1 MKKKVLLIH
10 TGGTIGM
17 ARDQNSGTL
26 RTDIL
31 YDSITRFI
39 PELSEI
45 ADIDVEIPYLID
57 SSELTADHLRK
68 IIRVIKKNV
77 DQYSGFVISHGT
89 DTLSYTASALS
100 YMLMNLNFPV
110 ILTGAQKPLS
120 EIRSDARSNLINAIE
135 LSTMNIKEVAILFDD
150 KLMRGNRTIKSHVN
164 HFDAFS
170 SPNYPLLAK
179 TGINIE
185 VYRKN
190 ILKIDGLFHIF
201 EGFDN
206 SVAVMKIFPGFSH
219 QCFEPGESIRAVIMI
234 GYGAGTVPME
244 NSGISEKVKKW
255 IGEDKLVVLMSE
267 TKAGELDPSIYESG
281 RRLLE
286 LGAVDSGD
294 MTFEAAVTKVMF
306 LLGQYRDMAIIKKN
320 FRNSLAGEISLP
332 DLSSGI
338 FP

>member
-1 MKKKVLLIH
+1 MAKKVLLIH

-17 ARDQNSGTL
+17 AKDESSGTL
-26 RTDIL
+26 MTNML
-31 YDSITRFI
+31 YDSISRFI

-45 ADIDVEIPYLID
+45 ADIDIEIPYMID
-57 SSELTADHLRK
+57 SSELTANHLRK

-77 DQYSGFVISHGT
+77 DKYSGFVISHGT

-120 EIRSDARSNLINAIE
+120 EIRSDARSNLINAVE

-190 ILKIDGLFHIF
+190 ILKHDGLFHIF

-219 QCFEPGESIRAVIMI
+219 DCFDPGENIRAVFII
-234 GYGAGTVPME
+234 GYGAGTIPFQK
-244 NSGISEKVKKW
+244 SGIIEKVEKW
-255 IGEDKLVVLMSE
+255 ISEDKLVVLMSE
-267 TKAGELDPSIYESG
+267 TKAGRLDPAIYESG
-281 RRLLE
+281 KKLLE
-286 LGAVDSGD
+286 MGVVDSGD
-294 MTFEAAVTKVMF
+294 MTFEAAIMKTMF
-306 LLGQYRDMAIIKKN
+306 LLGQYKDVSLIKKN
-320 FRNSLAGEISLP
+320 FKNSLAGEIS
-332 DLSSGI
+332 
-338 FP
+338 

>member
-1 MKKKVLLIH
+1 MAKKVLLIH

-17 ARDQNSGTL
+17 SKDKNSGTL

-45 ADIDVEIPYLID
+45 ADIDIEIPYMID
-57 SSELTADHLRK
+57 SSELTSDHLRK
-68 IIRVIKKNV
+68 IIRVIKKSV
-77 DQYSGFVISHGT
+77 DKYSGFVISHGT
-89 DTLSYTASALS
+89 DTLAYTASALS

-135 LSTMNIKEVAILFDD
+135 LSTMNIKEVSILFDD

-190 ILKIDGLFHIF
+190 ILRHDGLFHIF

-219 QCFEPGESIRAVIMI
+219 ECFNPGDKVRAVIII
-234 GYGAGTVPME
+234 GYGAGTVPVH
-244 NSGISEKVKKW
+244 NSGIIDRVEKW
-255 IGEDKLVVLMSE
+255 LAEDKLVVLMSE
-267 TKAGELDPSIYESG
+267 TKAGGLDPAIYESG
-281 RRLLE
+281 KKLLE
-286 LGAVDSGD
+286 LGVVDSGD
-294 MTFEAAVTKVMF
+294 MTFEAAITKIMF
-306 LLGQYRDMAIIKKN
+306 LLGQYKDISIIKKN
-320 FRNSLAGEISLP
+320 FKNSLAGEIS
-332 DLSSGI
+332 
-338 FP
+338 

>member
-1 MKKKVLLIH
+1 MTKKVLLIH

-17 ARDQNSGTL
+17 AKDESSGLL
-26 RTDIL
+26 RTDVL

-39 PELSEI
+39 PELSKI
-45 ADIDVEIPYLID
+45 ADIDIEIPYMID

-68 IIRVIKKNV
+68 IVRVIKKNV
-77 DQYSGFVISHGT
+77 DKYSGFVISHGT
-89 DTLSYTASALS
+89 DTLAYTASALS

-120 EIRSDARSNLINAIE
+120 EIRSDARSNLINAVE

-190 ILKIDGLFHIF
+190 ILKHDGLFHIF

-206 SVAVMKIFPGFSH
+206 SVAVMKVFPGFSH
-219 QCFEPGESIRAVIMI
+219 ECFDPGENIRAVIII
-234 GYGAGTVPME
+234 GYGAGTVPVH
-244 NSGISEKVKKW
+244 NSGIAEKVEKW
-255 IGEDKLVVLMSE
+255 LSEDKLVVLMSE
-267 TKAGELDPSIYESG
+267 TKAGGLDPRLYESG
-281 RRLLE
+281 KKLLE
-286 LGAVDSGD
+286 AGVVDSGD
-294 MTFEAAVTKVMF
+294 MTFEAAITKIMF
-306 LLGQYRDMAIIKKN
+306 LLGQYKDVSIIKKN
-320 FRNSLAGEISLP
+320 FKNSLAGEIS
-332 DLSSGI
+332 
-338 FP
+338 

>member
-17 ARDQNSGTL
+17 AKDENSGIL
-26 RTDIL
+26 RTDAL

-45 ADIDVEIPYLID
+45 ADIDVEIPYMID
-57 SSELTADHLRK
+57 SSELTEGHLRK

-77 DQYSGFVISHGT
+77 DKYSGFVISHGT
-89 DTLSYTASALS
+89 DTLAYTASALS

-120 EIRSDARSNLINAIE
+120 EIRSDARSNLINAVE

-150 KLMRGNRTIKSHVN
+150 KLMRGNRTIKSHIN

-190 ILKIDGLFHIF
+190 ILKHDGLFHIF

-219 QCFEPGESIRAVIMI
+219 ECFDPGDKTRAVIII
-234 GYGAGTVPME
+234 GYGAGTLPVH
-244 NSGISEKVKKW
+244 NSGIAEKVKKW
-255 IGEDKLVVLMSE
+255 ISEEKLVVLMSE
-267 TKAGELDPSIYESG
+267 TKAGKLDPAIYESG
-281 RRLLE
+281 KKLLE
-286 LGAVDSGD
+286 MGVVDSGD
-294 MTFEAAVTKVMF
+294 MTFEAAITKIMF
-306 LLGQYRDMAIIKKN
+306 LLGQYNDISIIKKN
-320 FRNSLAGEISLP
+320 FKNSLAGEISQ
-332 DLSSGI
+332 G
-338 FP
+338 